1 MRTKRNAYERWLA
14 PSQLERISNWAAKG
28 CTMAELA
35 RNMGV
40 SQSTLYK
47 WQSQHKAIADAIED
61 GRMLGVEAVENS
73 LFRQAVGEVYE
84 EQTITEKQVMPDGT
98 ERVHVRKVKTK
109 KAPSASAAI
118 FYLKNRAGYSDN
130 PSAKPNEVVPQFT
143 FDPSAW
149 AKAGKDDEH
158 S

>member
-1 MRTKRNAYERWLA
+1 MRAKRNAYDRWSA
-14 PSQLERISNWAAKG
+14 PSQLERVTNWAAKG

-35 RNMGV
+35 KNMGV
-40 SQSTLYK
+40 SPSTLYK
-47 WQSQHKAIADAIED
+47 WQAQHPEMADAIEA

-73 LFRQAVGEVYE
+73 LFRQAVGDVYE

-98 ERVHVRKVKTK
+98 ERVHVRKVRIK
-109 KAPSASAAI
+109 KAPSTSAAI

-130 PSAKPNEVVPQFT
+130 PSAKPNEVAPTFT

-149 AKAGKDDEH
+149 QKYDG
-158 S
+158 